1 MIGRV
6 WHGWTTPENA
16 DEYERLLKQEI
27 FPGIAAKGVAG
38 YRGIQLFRR
47 ELGPEIEFKTI
58 MWFDSL
64 DDVRAFAGDDYE
76 HAYVPPAAREV
87 LARFDDRSQHYEI
100 RERLAYNEGNGT
112 SP

>member
-16 DEYERLLKQEI
+16 AEYERLLNEEI
-27 FPGIAAKGVAG
+27 FPGIAAKGVRG

-47 ELGPEIEFKTI
+47 EVEGEVEFKTL

-64 DDVRAFAGDDYE
+64 DAVRAFAGPDYE
-76 HAYVPPAAREV
+76 LAYVPPEARAV
-87 LARFDDRSQHYEI
+87 LSRFDERSQHYEI
-100 RERLAYNEGNGT
+100 RTRLSYG
-112 SP
+112 